1 MPSCGIPI
9 VNDSGATMNVLVA
22 GLGSIGM
29 RHSRNYK
36 ALGCGVSGFDPS
48 EARRKTFED
57 EIGGVAFDSY
67 ELALSSGPDLV
78 AITSP
83 NIYHMPQAFAAVRSG
98 CRALFIEKPLG
109 TDLAE
114 AREFA
119 ALAKETGCY
128 VHVGSNWKFHPAFQ
142 RMKSW
147 LADGRLGIVTGA
159 QVLAGQ
165 WLPDWHPWE
174 DYRQM
179 YAARKS
185 LGGGAIFDTH
195 ELDYLRW
202 LLGPIQSFNGFK
214 AHSGALETE
223 TEDVAACVMRFKG
236 GVLGVLLTDY
246 IQRVGRRRYHVSG
259 SEGTMEWDLSTN
271 RLVFSRSG
279 TPKAEVV
286 DTKVDDLNQM
296 YLDQSRRILEDL
308 QTGGRPV
315 TSLGDMLEVLEL
327 QTAWHSSEC
336 LEREAGTNA

>member
-1 MPSCGIPI
+1 
-9 VNDSGATMNVLVA
+9 
-22 GLGSIGM
+22 M
-29 RHSRNYK
+29 RHARNYR
-36 ALGCGVSGFDPS
+36 ALGCDVSGFDPTPERLAAF
-48 EARRKTFED
+48 EANIAGETFGD
-57 EIGGVAFDSY
+57 LDAA
-67 ELALSSGPDLV
+67 LATAPRLV

-83 NIYHMPQAFAAVRSG
+83 NIYHMPQAVAAVRNG

-114 AREFA
+114 ARNFA
-119 ALAKETGCY
+119 ALANEASCY

-142 RMKSW
+142 HMKSW
-147 LADGRLGIVTGA
+147 INDGRLGTVTGA

-223 TEDVAACVMRFKG
+223 TEDVAACVMRFKS

-279 TPKAEVV
+279 MPEAEVV
-286 DTKVDDLNQM
+286 DTKVDDLNEM
-296 YLDQSRRILEDL
+296 YLEQSRRILQDL
-308 QTGGRPV
+308 HDGRAPV
-315 TSLGDMLEVLEL
+315 TGLADMLEILEM
-327 QTAWHSSEC
+327 QSAWHSGER
-336 LEREAGTNA
+336 LEREGGANT